1 MHVGGKSGICVWKN
15 AGVYANYA
23 NDRIWQQVSLC
34 QALQSNLSRV
44 ALK

>member
-1 MHVGGKSGICVWKN
+1 MWVASLAYAWKN